1 MFTYQI
7 ILLIISIL
15 CILLGIYRYKNDYFS
30 TSVFSLWT
38 IVWIIIVIVTLFPAV
53 TTQFANLFG
62 IGRGLDSV
70 YIVSIIFLFY
80 IVFKL
85 YNKMEQQKKRI
96 NELVSQMA
104 LKENEDE

>member
-15 CILLGIYRYKNDYFS
+15 GILLGIHRFRDESFS
-30 TSVFSLWT
+30 NSVFALWT
-38 IVWIIIVIVTLFPAV
+38 IVWVIIIIVTIFPSI
-53 TTQFANLFG
+53 TTYFANFFG

-70 YIVSIIFLFY
+70 YIVSILFLFY

-96 NELVSQMA
+96 NELVSQLT
-104 LKENEDE
+104 LKENEDQ

>member
-15 CILLGIYRYKNDYFS
+15 GIILGIYRYRNESFS
-30 TSVFSLWT
+30 TSVFALWT
-38 IVWIIIVIVTLFPAV
+38 VVWAIIIIVTLFP
-53 TTQFANLFG
+53 TITIYFANFFG
-62 IGRGLDSV
+62 LGRGLDSV
-70 YIVSIIFLFY
+70 YIVSILFLFY

-96 NELVSQMA
+96 NELVSQLT
-104 LKENEDE
+104 LKENEE

>member
-1 MFTYQI
+1 MLMYQI
-7 ILLIISIL
+7 ILLFVSIL
-15 CILLGIYRYKNDYFS
+15 CMLLGIYRYKNDHFS
-30 TSVFSLWT
+30 NSVFTLWT
-38 IVWIIIVIVTLFPAV
+38 VVWIIILLVAIFPNL
-53 TTQFANLFG
+53 TTSFANIFG

-85 YNKMEQQKKRI
+85 YNSIEQQKKRI

-104 LKENEDE
+104 LKEHEDD

>member
-1 MFTYQI
+1 MLFYQI
-7 ILLIISIL
+7 ILLLVSII
-15 CILLGIYRYKNDYFS
+15 CILLGIYRYNNDHFS
-30 TSVFSLWT
+30 NSVFVLWT
-38 IVWIIIVIVTLFPAV
+38 LGWIIVLIVTIFPNL
-53 TTQFANLFG
+53 TTHFANIFG

-80 IVFKL
+80 IVFRL
-85 YNKMEQQKKRI
+85 YNIMELQKKRI

>member
-1 MFTYQI
+1 MLTYQI
-7 ILLIISIL
+7 ILLAVSIL
-15 CILLGIYRYKNDYFS
+15 CIILGIHRYRNDQFN
-30 TSVFSLWT
+30 TSVFVLWT
-38 IVWIIIVIVTLFPAV
+38 LVWLIIIVVTLFPSL
-53 TTQFANLFG
+53 TTSFANIFG

-85 YNKMEQQKKRI
+85 YNKMELQKRRI